1 MQHSYFR
8 LNILVLIFL
17 HLFFISYAHSQASSK
32 NQNLLSKN
40 KVIKSKAVGPNFYWH
55 PNPDWQ
61 MDRFLRDQ
69 FPQYFLFRNNS
80 TKKTIFSNYESPNT
94 EELKKKCASKQE
106 SISFKNN
113 KKFQLC
119 FENHMKDQLV
129 YLIQKY
135 DENLSW
141 RYNFFSKDKLTVS
154 EWKSFFSN
162 WTFEI

>member
-1 MQHSYFR
+1 MHQIHLKSFF
-8 LNILVLIFL
+8 LVFLFTFLIFFNFS
-17 HLFFISYAHSQASSK
+17 HADSSQK
-32 NQNLLSKN
+32 QQNIATKN
-40 KVIKSKAVGPNFYWH
+40 KIIKSKAVGPNFYWH

-69 FPQYFLFRNNS
+69 FPQYFLFRNNA
-80 TKKTIFSNYESPNT
+80 TKKIIFSNYESPNT

-113 KKFQLC
+113 KKFLVC